1 MVCNM
6 ISKKIEILIRH
17 LFTFSTIVLNMMK
30 LLVIV
35 FVIKL
40 FAQISLIK
48 KNYSYFSSY
57 VSITLQEITFSLK
70 LLDLLLK

>member
-30 LLVIV
+30 LL
-35 FVIKL
+35 VIKL